1 MEKNNPKYLN
11 QGIHVISSIF
21 TIEKGIIKVLLI
33 KRSNEPYYGKWALVG
48 GALYNDEEIKDGA
61 LREIKEKSGIENIDL
76 NLCNVFGKIDR
87 SPIMRMV
94 GISYLG
100 VVDIDKVNILRKTR
114 KTDNANWFPITEIP
128 NLAYDHNEILDDAI
142 IHLKELIMRTNIL
155 KSLFPNYFTLP
166 ELKKVYE
173 SILGINLDRRNFR
186 KKLLTQNIIEP
197 TTKQIKFEGKKPA
210 IAYKFK

>member
-1 MEKNNPKYLN
+1 
-11 QGIHVISSIF
+11 
-21 TIEKGIIKVLLI
+21 
-33 KRSNEPYYGKWALVG
+33 
-48 GALYNDEEIKDGA
+48 
-61 LREIKEKSGIENIDL
+61 
-76 NLCNVFGKIDR
+76 
-87 SPIMRMV
+87 MRMV

-100 VVDIDKVNILRKTR
+100 VVDIDKVNVLRKTR

-186 KKLLTQNIIEP
+186 KKLLNEGLIVETNK
-197 TTKQIKFEGKKPA
+197 TIKRGNSKPSKL
-210 IAYKFK
+210 YKFSSVSTTFNFYK

>member
-76 NLCNVFGKIDR
+76 NLCNVFGKINR

-114 KTDNANWFPITEIP
+114 KTDNANWFPIT
-128 NLAYDHNEILDDAI
+128 
-142 IHLKELIMRTNIL
+142 
-155 KSLFPNYFTLP
+155 
-166 ELKKVYE
+166 
-173 SILGINLDRRNFR
+173 
-186 KKLLTQNIIEP
+186 
-197 TTKQIKFEGKKPA
+197 
-210 IAYKFK
+210 